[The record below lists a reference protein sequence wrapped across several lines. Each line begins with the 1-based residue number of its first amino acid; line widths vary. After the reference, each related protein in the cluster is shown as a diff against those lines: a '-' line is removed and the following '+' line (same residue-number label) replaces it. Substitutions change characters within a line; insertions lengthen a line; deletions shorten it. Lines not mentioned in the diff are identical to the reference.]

1 MQILQRE
8 REALWE
14 NALKTAAILF
24 KDINK
29 IVLGYTVI
37 CPSMNQSLP
46 FYYLDKEVSRIIKSF
61 EDGEIDL
68 EEFKGKE
75 FSQDDID
82 EAFVHAEA
90 EKIRNYD
97 A

>member
-1 MQILQRE
+1 ML
-8 REALWE
+8 
-14 NALKTAAILF
+14 
-24 KDINK
+24 D
-29 IVLGYTVI
+29 YTVI
-37 CPSMNQSLP
+37 CPSMYQSLP
-46 FYYLDKEVSRIIKSF
+46 FYFLDKEVPRIIKSF

-82 EAFVHAEA
+82 EAFVQAEG
-90 EKIRNYD
+90 EKLRNY